1 MASKT
6 DAIAKLVIV
15 FFISLL
21 SFSIGTFVGK
31 NYSDNQH
38 QLAALEP
45 SSKAEKSERSVASVH
60 EEGSSKPGAMT
71 DEEIAKLAEEF
82 VSDETAPNAEEGHG
96 AEGAHGAVAA
106 AGGHGET
113 APAAHGAAT
122 SAKNE
127 TGHGAPAAAPA
138 KGHEAATEKADAKT
152 DAHAPRG
159 AASKGHITAT
169 EASST
174 AKNLAAGKAPT
185 ATETKA
191 VAKSATAEERRP
203 SSLPKDVAAFS
214 VGKFTVQ
221 VASYPDE
228 AEAQKHASE
237 LKDKG
242 YSAFYVPANIKGKTF
257 YRVSVGQFATQ
268 KEAQTYRS
276 DFIVKAKVGS
286 AIVQKITE

>member
-45 SSKAEKSERSVASVH
+45 SKAEKSERSVASVN

-82 VSDETAPNAEEGHG
+82 VSDETTPHGEEPV
-96 AEGAHGAVAA
+96 EGAHGAVAA
-106 AGGHGET
+106 GHGTEVG
-113 APAAHGAAT
+113 HGAAT

-127 TGHGAPAAAPA
+127 TGHAAPAAAP
-138 KGHEAATEKADAKT
+138 GHEAASGKADAKS
-152 DAHAPRG
+152 DAHAPR
-159 AASKGHITAT
+159 ATTNKGHITAT

-174 AKNLAAGKAPT
+174 AKNLAAGKAP
-185 ATETKA
+185 AAPEHKA
-191 VAKSATAEERRP
+191 VTKTVEERRP

-268 KEAQTYRS
+268 KEAQSYRS
-276 DFIVKAKVGS
+276 EFIGKAKVGS